1 MLSWPL
7 ILNIPKGIQ
16 KYDTTNFMADLI
28 LLSQTNMLFPWS
40 VPALTNCVTTRL
52 RECLIWIIATLVVAS
67 GCPAA
72 AMAATNGEEVVVFR
86 SAYCECCEAWESHM
100 AEAGFV
106 VQDHIA
112 DDIDGI
118 KEAMGV
124 PADAVSC
131 HTASVAGYVV
141 EGHVPAASIQRMLRE
156 RSEIKG
162 LAAPGMPMGS
172 PGMEVDGM
180 TADPFSIFSIA
191 KNGTMVEFDFYGS
204 NEH

>member
-1 MLSWPL
+1 MVAMVDSVLLKGL
-7 ILNIPKGIQ
+7 I
-16 KYDTTNFMADLI
+16 
-28 LLSQTNMLFPWS
+28 
-40 VPALTNCVTTRL
+40 TRL
-52 RECLIWIIATLVVAS
+52 RRYLLWVIPLFMVALGS
-67 GCPAA
+67 PLAA
-72 AMAATNGEEVVVFR
+72 LASTAGQEVVVFR

-180 TADPFSIFSIA
+180 TADPFSVFSIA
-191 KNGTMVEFDFYGS
+191 KNGTMVEFDSYGS
-204 NEH
+204 N

>member
-1 MLSWPL
+1 MLSWPF
-7 ILNIPKGIQ
+7 ILNIPKGMQ
-16 KYDTTNFMADLI
+16 QFYATNFMADWI
-28 LLSQTNMLFPWS
+28 LLSQANMLFSWS
-40 VPALTNCVTTRL
+40 FPASTNCVITRL

-72 AMAATNGEEVVVFR
+72 AMAATTAKEVVVFR

-180 TADPFSIFSIA
+180 TADPFSVFSIA
-191 KNGTMVEFDFYGS
+191 KNGTMVEFDLYGA
-204 NEH
+204 N